1 MEIHFNIHY
10 LKFVTFTSQLIRL
23 LRAGASVLEKRRD
36 SGHRPEIPSGLLKP
50 EPKEEAEEEEEEEE
64 EEDDPVSDSSNI
76 QLIQT
81 LIFCF
86 FVKITH

>member
-10 LKFVTFTSQLIRL
+10 FKKFVTFTSQLIRL

-50 EPKEEAEEEEEEEE
+50 EPKEEAEEEEEEE
-64 EEDDPVSDSSNI
+64 DDTVSDSSNI